1 MKDVTSYDAK
11 SLAGM
16 SPEQTLT
23 YLAAGGKILDD
34 TESADRLLTM
44 MVPLRD
50 NYYEI
55 VPLATEYVVRT
66 PGREYEALRAPR
78 TVGGVILLMRNFND
92 AVERCGLFIATGGT
106 GHY

>member
-1 MKDVTSYDAK
+1 MKDVTPFDAK
-11 SLAGM
+11 SLGGM
-16 SPEQTLT
+16 SPEQSLS
-23 YLAAGGKILDD
+23 YIARGGKILDD
-34 TESADRLLTM
+34 TDTADRLLTM

-78 TVGGVILLMRNFND
+78 SVGGVILLMRNFND
-92 AVERCGLFIATGGT
+92 AVERCGLYIATGGT